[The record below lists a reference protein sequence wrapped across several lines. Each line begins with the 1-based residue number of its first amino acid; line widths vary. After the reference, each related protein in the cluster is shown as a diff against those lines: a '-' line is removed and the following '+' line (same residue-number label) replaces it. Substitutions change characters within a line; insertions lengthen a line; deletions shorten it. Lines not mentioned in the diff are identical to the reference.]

1 MSLLAVTTDSREPS
15 WVQALEFGCKART
28 VAALEYGDLLA
39 VTDDGAL
46 LAIERKTA
54 GDLLASVADGRL
66 WHQVSGMRKVTPWC
80 YLVVTGTLS
89 CSQDGHV
96 TTERGVTGWAWSSLQ
111 GALLQAQELGAMITF
126 AQDDAEYEPTV
137 VRLSQRSHETTV
149 RLAPVKE
156 SSVLSDSERILAAMP
171 GVGLERAA
179 AIIDYCGTC
188 GWALTMLTT
197 PNHGEHIS
205 GIGPGTK
212 AKIRAALG
220 LKADE
225 YLSVIDENRQPK
237 EREQ

>member
-1 MSLLAVTTDSREPS
+1 MSLLAVTTDSREPA

-28 VAALEYGDLLA
+28 IAMLEYGDLLC
-39 VTDDGAL
+39 VTDDSAL
-46 LAIERKTA
+46 LAVERKTA

-66 WHQVSGMRKVTPWC
+66 WHQSAGMRKVTPWC
-80 YLVVTGTLS
+80 YLVVTGTLA

-111 GALLQAQELGAMITF
+111 GALLQAQELGAMVTF
-126 AQDDAEYEPTV
+126 AQDDADYEPTV
-137 VRLSQRSHETTV
+137 IRLSQRSHEATV
-149 RLAPVKE
+149 RLSPVKE
-156 SSVLSDSERILAAMP
+156 SSVLTDSERILAAMP

-197 PNHGEHIS
+197 PDHGEHIA

-212 AKIRAALG
+212 AKIRTALG
-220 LKADE
+220 LRDNE
-225 YLSVIDENRQPK
+225 YLSVIDTEGRPK
-237 EREQ
+237 ERE